1 MPTKTGKV
9 TKRYSSKKRWASS
22 RRVKG
27 WKPAR
32 QSKYFTTTL
41 MGTGPILIQTGSL
54 SDNSGASG
62 ATLINQR
69 AAYGFTLLGLGN
81 PDVGHYCAVFDE
93 YRVDKVEIYQTPR
106 ATEAS
111 VINVVEPT
119 GGSNPGYWNAVI
131 HWATECEPQLAVP
144 PNAVAVMQQDSYFNT
159 DQTKAAKFSLKPRTV
174 LLGSN
179 GTTGGIILTAAPATQ
194 WISCQDLNAQW
205 NGIQWYADPCTNT
218 DLLPGGTPMTIS
230 LWVRL
235 HVSFRNI

>member
-1 MPTKTGKV
+1 MPTK
-9 TKRYSSKKRWASS
+9 
-22 RRVKG
+22 
-27 WKPAR
+27 AR
-32 QSKYFTTTL
+32 QGNQALLKQEAMGLFTSCQGMEASPSEQVLHDNTHGHRTHPHTNRESKRQFRRIWSNTHQPKSRIRL
-41 MGTGPILIQTGSL
+41 HAP
-54 SDNSGASG
+54 
-62 ATLINQR
+62 R
-69 AAYGFTLLGLGN
+69 LGN

-144 PNAVAVMQQDSYFNT
+144 PNAVAVMQQQDSYFNT
-159 DQTKAAKFSLKPRTV
+159 DQTKAAKFSHSSHEQCF
-174 LLGSN
+174 GSN

-218 DLLPGGTPMTIS
+218 DLLPGGTLMTIS
-230 LWVRL
+230 LGSTSRF
-235 HVSFRNI
+235 VS